1 MADGYDRM
9 YEVTRLRDLLGGK
22 DDVDPVFQ
30 CRKGGKFKA
39 GMALCGRVEHHCTKC
54 GHTVTQTWVE
64 YRTMFQKGG
73 VIEVDCPMVVMYRGR
88 RRR

>member
-39 GMALCGRVEHHCTKC
+39 GMALCGRVEH
-54 GHTVTQTWVE
+54 Q
-64 YRTMFQKGG
+64 
-73 VIEVDCPMVVMYRGR
+73 
-88 RRR
+88 